1 MSKICN
7 DCHACNNFNQCVDNK
22 LCKKCLDIRSF
33 MDSEESK
40 CQHSTFSKLMEDTK
54 TTFISCDSCSLLSI
68 LNKRPTNVSKLR
80 ENKGDKIC
88 QKKLK

>member
-68 LNKRPTNVSKLR
+68 LNKRPTNVSKL
-80 ENKGDKIC
+80 EKIKETKYV
-88 QKKLK
+88 KKN